1 MEDVI
6 LWREAAAEVSE
17 LILRYPERE
26 SNPWLKNYPHGSCSV
41 SSYAIGR
48 LLLERHGEL
57 WLLKSGSSSFGSHTW
72 LVRYNTPD
80 RPAAIDAT
88 LHQFKDIAT
97 EPFIGL
103 GLSPAEEHFP
113 SRSPVHVG
121 LANNCWHHRETEEI
135 YHWLFPRLGL
145 SSFDPNCGPHQF
157 MPEEIMNPPA
167 RVLIDEMIKAAEY
180 AQPSVTF
187 AIALN
192 SPNSASL
199 KLVSD
204 ATFGIH
210 DRHHGEYCGRKIIEL
225 GEIESDL
232 ALLIPSGSDSLKD
245 SDHLIIGSIRSG
257 KFESVEKGEL
267 ENFDE
272 SRLI

>member
-1 MEDVI
+1 MEDVV

-57 WLLKSGSSSFGSHTW
+57 WLLKSGGTSSRSHTW
-72 LVRYNTPD
+72 LIRYNTPD

-97 EPFIGL
+97 EPFIGP
-103 GLSPAEEHFP
+103 GLSPAEKHFP
-113 SRSPVHVG
+113 SGSTVHVG
-121 LANNCWHHRETEEI
+121 LANEYWHRGKTEEI

-145 SSFDPNCGPHQF
+145 SSFKLNGGPHQF
-157 MPEEIMNPPA
+157 MPEEIMNPPVRA
-167 RVLIDEMIKAAEY
+167 LINEMIKTTQDV
-180 AQPSVTF
+180 QPNVTF
-187 AIALN
+187 AIVLN

-210 DRHHGEYCGRKIIEL
+210 DRQHDAYCGHKILEL
-225 GEIESDL
+225 SEIDSDL
-232 ALLIPSGSDSLKD
+232 AILIPSGSDSLKD
-245 SDHLIIGSIRSG
+245 SDRLIIGSIRSG

-272 SRLI
+272 SRLM